1 MTCST
6 DARRRTRAG
15 SPWTSQALVLASILA
30 GAAGVA
36 GAVDEDDADA
46 EKKTLPE
53 LAVVLPAMP
62 KSENLLEFQASAAST
77 SHYFIDAASISIEK
91 DGTVRYTLVVKG
103 SGGGENISY
112 EAIRCDTL
120 EQKAFAFGRRNGTWA
135 NAKESAWRRI
145 QYKTGNLQYAVLYTD
160 YFCPDGKP
168 IRSPKD
174 AITAFKYG
182 VPYGQP
188 PRTRN

>member
-1 MTCST
+1 M
-6 DARRRTRAG
+6 
-15 SPWTSQALVLASILA
+15 
-30 GAAGVA
+30 
-36 GAVDEDDADA
+36 
-46 EKKTLPE
+46 
-53 LAVVLPAMP
+53 VLPAMP

-135 NAKESAWRRI
+135 NAKESAWRKNSGQDR
-145 QYKTGNLQYAVLYTD
+145 QPSVCGLYTD

>member
-1 MTCST
+1 MKTMPT
-6 DARRRTRAG
+6 LR
-15 SPWTSQALVLASILA
+15 
-30 GAAGVA
+30 
-36 GAVDEDDADA
+36 
-46 EKKTLPE
+46 KKTLPE

-77 SHYFIDAASISIEK
+77 SHYFIDAPSISIEK

-135 NAKESAWRRI
+135 NAKESAWRKI

-174 AITAFKYG
+174 AIAAFKYG

-188 PRTRN
+188 PPHKELTLSSQRATYNRIRLSRWISSASST